1 MPRRAAGLIG
11 LLAGLAVLPALPS
24 PVAAHPHVWI
34 TVKTLLLY
42 EQGAFSGLRHKWSFD
57 QYYTAMAI
65 EGLDRNK
72 DGKYEREELA
82 ELAKVN
88 IDGLKDFAYFTSAA
102 VAGREIKLEAP
113 NDYWLEYENG
123 VLALNFTL
131 PFAEPVAPDARGL
144 TFAVQDPTF
153 FIAFDLAK
161 TDPAK
166 LGPGAPAA
174 CKLKVGSP
182 GEQGGALG
190 DAFAK
195 QFGRPAVGGA
205 QAIVLDCQGP

>member
-1 MPRRAAGLIG
+1 MPRRSASLIG
-11 LLAGLAVLPALPS
+11 VLVGLALLSALPG

-34 TVKTLLLY
+34 SVETTLLY
-42 EQGAFSGLRHKWSFD
+42 EGGAFNGLRHRWSFD
-57 QYYTAMAI
+57 QYYAAMAI
-65 EGLDRNK
+65 EGLDKNK
-72 DGKYEREELA
+72 DGKYDREELA

-88 IDGLKDFAYFTSAA
+88 IDGLKDFAYFTTAS
-102 VAGREIKLEAP
+102 VAGGEIKLEAP
-113 NDYWLEYENG
+113 SDYWLEYENG
-123 VLALNFTL
+123 VLSLIFTL
-131 PFAEPVAPDARGL
+131 PFADRVPPDAKGL

-161 TDPAK
+161 TEPAK

-174 CKLKVGSP
+174 CKLNVGSP
-182 GEQGGALG
+182 REQGGALG

-195 QFGRPAVGGA
+195 QLGGVAVAGA